1 MAAVKADPNRKKTAN
16 PVITR
21 LLIFNADPSGT
32 QEPRTAETHACSINR
47 VLIALCSIPVPP
59 SSDVPI
65 MFQLASGRAID

>member
-21 LLIFNADPSGT
+21 LLIFNADPRGT
-32 QEPRTAETHACSINR
+32 QEPRTAETPACSINR
-47 VLIALCSIPVPP
+47 VLIAVCSILVPP

-65 MFQLASGRAID
+65 MFQLVLGCAIN